1 MKGKL
6 MPNFELASD
15 EVATITILVR
25 DAGGDVVSAPSG
37 DTFSVTSSLPNSL
50 AATIGADAHGAP
62 AVVLT
67 PLVVASP
74 GISISVSD
82 SAGLAA
88 FTQVVDVVADTTP
101 KAIGLDLATVEETP
115 QATPTNPG
123 P

>member
-1 MKGKL
+1 

-15 EVATITILVR
+15 EVATVTILVR
-25 DAGGDVVSAPSG
+25 DAGGDVVPAPSG
-37 DTFSVTSSLPNSL
+37 DTFSVASSSASL
-50 AATIGADAHGAP
+50 GVAIGADAAGNP
-62 AVVLT
+62 AVVMT

-74 GISISVSD
+74 NISVTVSD

-88 FTQVVDVVADTTP
+88 FVQVVDVVADTKP
-101 KAIGLDLATVEETP
+101 AAIGLDIANVVEVP